1 MSLTGATEGA
11 SGSSG
16 GVNPDAVVTLTHVTC
31 GYRGAPVL
39 KDVSLTLEAGFH
51 IVMGP
56 NGAGKTTLFRV
67 IGGVILPVTGTITLR
82 DSGSIGYVMHRSA
95 LSTRLTVR
103 QNLEYWAKFFGGG
116 VAARVDEVMAYTA
129 LANQADKKASD
140 ISRGQ
145 AQRLA
150 VARALLAKPEVL
162 LLDEPLSGVDP
173 SGTEKLLTLFQALG
187 EAGTC
192 VIVSTHQL
200 AELNQMPGQ
209 VIALRDGQVIGQ
221 GSARDLMR
229 TTVTAQSVRWR
240 IRGGAGLADA
250 ITALGVAATPVDD
263 AVEVSLTG
271 DEAVAALNK
280 GLVERGVSV
289 FELAPVVD
297 ELTRL
302 YRSLEKEGS

>member
-1 MSLTGATEGA
+1 
-11 SGSSG
+11 
-16 GVNPDAVVTLTHVTC
+16 
-31 GYRGAPVL
+31 
-39 KDVSLTLEAGFH
+39 
-51 IVMGP
+51 MGP

-67 IGGVILPVTGTITLR
+67 IGGVILPMTGEIALR
-82 DSGSIGYVMHRSA
+82 GGGSIGYVMHRSA
-95 LSTRLTVR
+95 LWPRLTVR

-116 VAARVDEVMAYTA
+116 VETRVDEVMAYTA
-129 LANQADKKASD
+129 LANQADRKTSD

-187 EAGTC
+187 AAGTC

-200 AELNQMPGQ
+200 AELNEVPGE

-221 GSARDLMR
+221 GNARDLMR
-229 TTVTAQSVRWR
+229 MTVPAQGVLWR

-250 ITALGVAATPVDD
+250 LSALGVGSTSVGD
-263 AVEVSLTG
+263 AVEVSLAG

-280 GLVERGVSV
+280 GLVERGVPV
-289 FELAPVVD
+289 FELAPAVD
-297 ELTRL
+297 DLTQL
-302 YRSLEKEGS
+302 YRSLEKDA

>member
-1 MSLTGATEGA
+1 VSDT
-11 SGSSG
+11 
-16 GVNPDAVVTLTHVTC
+16 VVTLTHVTC
-31 GYRGAPVL
+31 GYRGTPVL
-39 KDVSLTLEAGFH
+39 KDVSLTLGSGFH

-67 IGGVILPVTGTITLR
+67 IGGVIVPMSGTIVLR
-82 DSGSIGYVMHRSA
+82 DEGSIGYVMHRSA

-116 VAARVDEVMAYTA
+116 VGTRVDEVMAYTA
-129 LANQADKKASD
+129 LANQANQKTSD
-140 ISRGQ
+140 VSRGQ

-150 VARALLAKPEVL
+150 VARALLSKPSVL

-173 SGTEKLLTLFQALG
+173 SGTQKLLTLFQALG

-200 AELNQMPGQ
+200 AELSQMPGE

-221 GSARDLMR
+221 GTAHDLMR
-229 TTVTAQSVRWR
+229 TAVPAQSARWR

-250 ITALGVAATPVDD
+250 LAALGVGATPVGD
-263 AVEVSLTG
+263 AIEVSLT
-271 DEAVAALNK
+271 DDDAVAALNK
-280 GLVERGVSV
+280 GLVERGVPV
-289 FELAPVVD
+289 FELAPAVD
-297 ELTRL
+297 DLTQL
-302 YRSLEKEGS
+302 YRSLEKDAS

>member
-1 MSLTGATEGA
+1 VSDGADTA
-11 SGSSG
+11 KA
-16 GVNPDAVVTLTHVTC
+16 DAVVTLTHVTC
-31 GYRGAPVL
+31 GYQRTPVL
-39 KDVSLTLEAGFH
+39 KDVSLTLGAGFH

-67 IGGVILPVTGTITLR
+67 IGGVILPMAGTISLTGG
-82 DSGSIGYVMHRSA
+82 GSIGYVMHRSA
-95 LSTRLTVR
+95 LSPRLTVR
-103 QNLEYWAKFFGGG
+103 QNLEYWARFFGGG
-116 VAARVDEVMAYTA
+116 VGARVDEVMAYTA
-129 LANQADKKASD
+129 MANQADKKTSD

-150 VARALLAKPEVL
+150 VARALLSKPDVL

-173 SGTEKLLTLFQALG
+173 SGTEKLLQLFQALG

-200 AELNQMPGQ
+200 AELNEVSGE

-221 GSARDLMR
+221 GTARDLMR
-229 TTVTAQSVRWR
+229 STAPVQNARWR

-250 ITALGVAATPVDD
+250 LAALGTAATPVGD
-263 AVEVSLTG
+263 AVEVNLAG

-289 FELAPVVD
+289 FELAPAVD
-297 ELTRL
+297 DLTQL
-302 YRSLEKEGS
+302 YRSLEKDA